1 MISVPR
7 LSLLRSIFGNLARIT
22 SRQQIL
28 PSTLGAFLACSI
40 ALMPEVCPAQQA
52 GSEPASPSDQ
62 PVHHQVPRWAGSP
75 YAEEITA
82 AWMWLDSAKSA
93 AAEDAFRSIIQK
105 ASNAG
110 DTYSE
115 AEGHVGLSAVRF
127 RQAKY
132 AEARAEAE
140 SAMAQFDSLHN
151 ALGLAEA
158 HLDLGEDAA
167 ALTDQATARK
177 WLNQALKEFEAASA
191 ETGMARTLLV
201 LARVIDSYGERI
213 KLSSEALELAQK
225 TGDTRRQGQALH
237 EIGQWLF
244 HEGDADAAEQ
254 NYKQAEALLQGPGN
268 RIYRVGVL
276 LSEGRLQRAHGHL
289 EDALATYDSALKLAD
304 EVGDKVLRIEL
315 LNAMGACYGDQE
327 KYRDALAVFEKAFE
341 LSKQIG
347 SPRYTETLRQNIAET
362 YADLGQEKEAIAILE
377 EVNRQTPDPFPYGA
391 QFRYATLAL
400 AYTKL
405 NDYEPAKQA
414 AAKSVEEARARKN
427 AQFVSQPLMLKA
439 EAEEKLGQ
447 DDEALADVR
456 EALKAIEELRAH
468 LVPSDFMKRGFGER
482 NQTAFNLSVRLLE
495 KVHQPAQALEAAEQA
510 RSRAFLDLLAS
521 HEVVVQASEKP
532 VRSAEKIETAKAAGE
547 GVGPATG
554 QGDGSATTP
563 LTARAGKPS
572 GSDRS
577 SAAEPQLAS
586 VVSTESISF
595 AQMQEQASRLHST
608 ILSYWVAKESTF
620 VWVLDPTNGVHSAQI
635 NVQRDRL
642 TELVRSVW
650 PIGGAEQSSNSPA
663 VVASASRNGASRRAE
678 AKFPARGEK
687 DLEVDAGQKY
697 QWREL
702 YKLLI
707 APIEG
712 FLPTQQDSRLTIV
725 PNGPLFSLSFGGL
738 QDARGRYLLQRYIL
752 NYVPSMSVL
761 WYTSAHAA
769 QTATQTP
776 HYLFVADPAGMAKLG
791 LPPLPG
797 SRKEVA
803 DVVRTLPSTQVTVL
817 AGEQA
822 QEQAIKAEVA
832 RSSVIHLATHGIV
845 DDSRPFESF
854 LALADGKLTAGDIYG
869 LRLNADLVFLSA
881 CRSGMGKVTGDGVL
895 GLTRAF
901 MYAGARSIVATLW
914 DVADEPT
921 TQLVSNF
928 YKNIGRGQDK
938 AQALRAAQLSVLR
951 QLRAGKVKVATRR
964 GPVTLPDNPVFWASF
979 ILIGEP

>member
-1 MISVPR
+1 M
-7 LSLLRSIFGNLARIT
+7 
-22 SRQQIL
+22 

-40 ALMPEVCPAQQA
+40 ALMPEFCPAQQA

-62 PVHHQVPRWAGSP
+62 PVHHQAPRWAGSP
-75 YAEEITA
+75 YAEEISA
-82 AWMWLDSAKSA
+82 AWVLLDSAKSA

-132 AEARAEAE
+132 AEARVEAE

-158 HLDLGEDAA
+158 HLDLGEEAA

-177 WLNQALKEFEAASA
+177 WLNQALKEFEAAGA

-201 LARVIDSYGERI
+201 LARVVDSYGERV
-213 KLSSEALELAQK
+213 KLSSKALELAQK

-304 EVGDKVLRIEL
+304 EVGDKDLRIEL

-347 SPRYTETLRQNIAET
+347 LPRNTETLRQNIAET

-456 EALKAIEELRAH
+456 EALKVIEELRAH

-495 KVHQPAQALEAAEQA
+495 KVHQPAQALETAEQA

-663 VVASASRNGASRRAE
+663 VVASASRNGASQRDD

-687 DLEVDAGQKY
+687 DLEVNAGQKN

-707 APIEG
+707 APIES
-712 FLPTQQDSRLTIV
+712 FLPTQQESRLTIV

-738 QDARGRYLLQRYIL
+738 QDARGRYLLQRYVL
-752 NYVPSMSVL
+752 DYVPSMSVL
-761 WYTSAHAA
+761 WYTSTHAA
-769 QTATQTP
+769 QTATRTP
-776 HYLFVADPAGMAKLG
+776 HYLFVADPAGMTKLG

-822 QEQAIKAEVA
+822 QEQAIKTGVA

-845 DDSRPFESF
+845 DDSRPFASF

-901 MYAGARSIVATLW
+901 MYAGTRSIVATLW

-964 GPVTLPDNPVFWASF
+964 GPLTLPDNPVFWASF